1 MVNYK
6 EKIQQNYLSH
16 RFIEKLVDALLVRN
30 FPYVHRNR
38 LRMSN
43 SFEHITKEI
52 CRHTLFAQVMES
64 PKIFFSSNGFK
75 RLRGESFRRLAVVA
89 LHEK

>member
-1 MVNYK
+1 MYIILFFMVNYK

-64 PKIFFSSNGFK
+64 PKIFFQVMD
-75 RLRGESFRRLAVVA
+75 LRDCVA
-89 LHEK
+89 KVFDD